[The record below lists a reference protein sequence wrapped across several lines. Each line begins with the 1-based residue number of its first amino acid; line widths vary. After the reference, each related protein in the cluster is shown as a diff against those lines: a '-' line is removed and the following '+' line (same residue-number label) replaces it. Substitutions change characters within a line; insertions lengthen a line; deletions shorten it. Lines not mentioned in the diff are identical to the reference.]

1 MAVKRD
7 YYEVL
12 GVARQ
17 ASPEELKRAFRKIAM
32 DSHPD
37 RNPDDAVAHER
48 FKEASEAYAVLS
60 DPDRRRSY
68 DMFGHSAVGAGGPA
82 VDFSDMPFA
91 DIFDTFFGGGF
102 GARARRERS
111 NRGDDLRYDMT
122 ITFDES
128 FTGVEKQIDVP
139 RLAACD
145 RCSGSGAE
153 PGTGQETCPGCGG
166 SGQIRRSAQSF
177 FGQVV
182 TTATC
187 PTCGG
192 GGRILKSPCTQCR
205 GQGRVQKSKRL
216 AVKIPAGVDTGRRS
230 GSAAKARP
238 GCAAALQATFTS
250 SCASKPIRSSR
261 ATNRTCSSSSASTW
275 SRRRLATGSRSP
287 PWKARSRSRSPPAPN
302 TASPSA
308 CRDAG
313 CPTSA
318 AAAAATSTC

>member
-139 RLAACD
+139 RLAARA
-145 RCSGSGAE
+145 RCSGRAAE
-153 PGTGQETCPGCGG
+153 PGSGQETCPGCGG

-192 GGRILKSPCTQCR
+192 GGRILKSPCLAGPRRGR
-205 GQGRVQKSKRL
+205 GQKTETS
-216 AVKIPAGVDTGRRS
+216 AVK
-230 GSAAKARP
+230 
-238 GCAAALQATFTS
+238 
-250 SCASKPIRSSR
+250 
-261 ATNRTCSSSSASTW
+261 
-275 SRRRLATGSRSP
+275 
-287 PWKARSRSRSPPAPN
+287 
-302 TASPSA
+302 
-308 CRDAG
+308 
-313 CPTSA
+313 
-318 AAAAATSTC
+318 